1 MQEVYARIT
10 GKPILLSMATLR
22 LLIRE
27 KDRTC
32 FNHGKSERELD
43 LRFRALEQTITDTV
57 MWYRDHGW
65 FGTHQDKGVNG
76 Q

>member
-1 MQEVYARIT
+1 
-10 GKPILLSMATLR
+10 MATLR